1 MLWKLQT
8 LESGIHEFKAL
19 FCHWTSWVTLS
30 KLLFSFFSCKIE
42 IISISTSWDGCDDCM
57 RRWMFREFPV
67 SPSFPPTSTVCRP
80 LRPDF
85 SWQSVLTPNTVNN
98 RKERLSPTHLRFPD
112 VPPYYSQAFIYIL
125 PDTNYTVLLWTKS
138 QHMKLLMAL
147 PIWLAIL
154 VSTLLLHGP
163 ISLQLQKSV
172 IPSWFFCQ
180 TLSGQWPGHIGRWTG
195 NTTGKFPS
203 GFDFCR
209 RAQEL
214 PWRTGLLSLL
224 GHLPLLPEN
233 PGLTNL

>member
-19 FCHWTSWVTLS
+19 FCHWTSWVILS

-42 IISISTSWDGCDDCM
+42 IILISASRDGCDDCM
-57 RRWMFREFPV
+57 RWWMLREFPV
-67 SPSFPPTSTVCRP
+67 SLSFPPTSTVCHPPR
-80 LRPDF
+80 LDF
-85 SWQSVLTPNTVNN
+85 SWQSILTPNTVNN

-112 VPPYYSQAFIYIL
+112 VPPYYSQALIYIL

-154 VSTLLLHGP
+154 VGTLLLHGP

-172 IPSWFFCQ
+172 IPSWSLSDLLRTVARVHREMGRGHDWKVLFCVWFLQ
-180 TLSGQWPGHIGRWTG
+180 MSPGAAMEDRPTLSAWA
-195 NTTGKFPS
+195 S
-203 GFDFCR
+203 SS
-209 RAQEL
+209 AA
-214 PWRTGLLSLL
+214 
-224 GHLPLLPEN
+224 
-233 PGLTNL
+233 